1 MVLFVS
7 QCEKNALKKTRRVLD
22 SFADRIGDNTWQTVI
37 TNEGLQAVKKLLRKN
52 ASKNTAV
59 SCHWIR
65 SRSRS
70 QFLWVVGSK
79 DKFNNKGIVPVNRTE
94 QDLPSNDSEN
104 NWKHLPLI
112 KTFTGIAALLHDWGK
127 ATKLFQDKLDPNS
140 GNKYKADPLRHEWIS
155 SLLFMAFIRCGSD
168 PNQDESW
175 LESFIKQKF
184 DEDKLKKGLSV
195 KKEEP
200 SPFRDLPDA
209 ASLVLWLILSHH
221 RLPKPH
227 KKDKKNHFGDCVN
240 DSPQKLLGRID
251 KDWGYKNPFDD
262 EDFKRRLPDCFTF
275 PEGLLSKS
283 SRWVTEL
290 SRRALQLKEQ
300 LPLFKATIDDGSWR
314 TIAHHARL
322 CLMLGDHYYSSQ
334 DKDGNWQSPLKLYA
348 NTSRAPNLQQV
359 QLKQKLDEHLVRVA
373 EAAVKNCGHLP
384 FLESRAPIA
393 QDICELKPKK
403 NMSQQ
408 LKRQFGWQ
416 DKAVIAIQNYRHQC
430 EDKIRGYFV
439 VNMAST
445 GRGKTL
451 ANAKIMQA
459 LSDDQKSLRFIL
471 ALGLRTLTLQTG
483 EEYRNKIGLKPS
495 ELAVLIGSKSILELH
510 KETSKTCEKE
520 EQIVESEELGSESSQ
535 SLMDEQD
542 YLDWNHNDEYW
553 SDQLPEEEL
562 TTVLKGPKERALL
575 YAPVLACTID
585 HIIGA
590 TETTR
595 GGRYILP
602 SLRLMSSDLVID
614 EVDDFVGEDLVAIG
628 RLIYLAGMLGRKVMI
643 SSATI
648 PPDLALS
655 YFTAY
660 KKGWGLFACS
670 RNLNTQVAC
679 SWTDEFKT
687 YVTTISQGESVTTN
701 YQKEHKNFVDR
712 RVALLRKEPIKHRA
726 NIIKLPKLPKL
737 PKLLEKVEKV
747 EKDSQEDSDS
757 YEQNFFSA
765 IRKDILDKHQNH
777 HERDKKTDR
786 RVSFGVVRC
795 ANILP
800 CVKLTKYLLDAN
812 TSWPEGPEGVDVRI
826 MSYHS
831 QQVLLLRH
839 SQEQHL
845 DQVLKRKALVNDLN
859 EGAFYNPDIRKHLDS
874 CKTPNLIFILV
885 ATPVEE
891 VGRDHDF
898 DWAVIEPSSYRS
910 IIQLAGRVRRHRGAP
925 DNKTPNIGL
934 LQYNLKGYRGDE
946 YAFSR
951 PGYEKGKLKLFS
963 KNLCDLVDADK
974 MKENVSVA
982 PRLIKDSKIQLAAIE
997 HVAIS
1002 RTLGC
1007 PYLNENDLKGEL
1019 SSGKLHS
1026 SKLHS
1031 GKLHSGK
1038 LHSSKLHSGKL
1049 HSTKKLAN
1057 NPSSLWGYTDDYW
1070 WMTAL
1075 PQQFNRFR
1083 NSEPGL
1089 NLYRVLDNQEKMT
1102 FKTYDKR
1109 SGWVIKDRT
1118 LGIES
1123 QSLDNKFS
1131 TQRLWLVRDRDYKEL
1146 IKRQSKL
1153 HGEDPETISQRF
1165 GEINLSFHKDE
1176 NRYLYSDQLG
1186 LIKK

>member
-1 MVLFVS
+1 MGSHIIMMVLFVS

-79 DKFNNKGIVPVNRTE
+79 YKFNNKGIVPVNKTE
-94 QDLPSNDSEN
+94 QDFPGNDSEN

-127 ATKLFQDKLDPNS
+127 ATKLFQDKLDPKS
-140 GNKYKADPLRHEWIS
+140 RNKYKGDPLRHEWIS
-155 SLLFMAFIRCGSD
+155 SLLFMAFIRCGSH

-175 LESFIKQKF
+175 LDSFIGQKF
-184 DEDKLKKGLSV
+184 DEDKLRKGLFV
-195 KKEEP
+195 EKEEP
-200 SPFRDLPDA
+200 IPFRDLPDA

-227 KKDKKNHFGDCVN
+227 KKNDLGESVN
-240 DSPQKLLGRID
+240 DTPQKLLGKIE
-251 KDWGYKNPFDD
+251 KDWGYENHFDD
-262 EDFKRRLPDCFTF
+262 EVFRQRLPDCFTF

-283 SRWVTEL
+283 SRWVEEL
-290 SRRALQLKEQ
+290 SKRALQLKEQ
-300 LPLFKATIDDGSWR
+300 LSLFKATIGDGSWR

-334 DKDGNWQSPLKLYA
+334 EKDVSWQSPLELYA
-348 NTSRAPNLQQV
+348 NTSRAPDS

-393 QDICELKPKK
+393 QGICELKPKK
-403 NMSQQ
+403 NMSQK
-408 LKRQFGWQ
+408 LKEQFGWQ
-416 DKAVIAIQNYRHQC
+416 DKAVIAIQGYRQQC
-430 EDKIRGYFV
+430 EDKIRGYFI

-483 EEYRNKIGLKPS
+483 DEYRNKIGLKSS
-495 ELAVLIGSKSILELH
+495 ELAVLIGSKSILELY
-510 KETSKTCEKE
+510 EGTSKTHEKE
-520 EQIVESEELGSESSQ
+520 EQIVVDSEELGSESSQ
-535 SLMDEQD
+535 SLMDERD
-542 YLDWNHNDEYW
+542 YLDWNHDDEYW

-562 TTVLKGPKERALL
+562 TTVLKGSKERALL

-687 YVTTISQGESVTTN
+687 YVTTISQGESATTN
-701 YQKEHKNFVDR
+701 YQEAHKNFVDK
-712 RVALLRKEPIKHRA
+712 RVALLCKEPIKRRA
-726 NIIKLPKLPKL
+726 NIIALP
-737 PKLLEKVEKV
+737 
-747 EKDSQEDSDS
+747 EKDSQEDFDS
-757 YEQNFFSA
+757 YEQSFFSA
-765 IRKDILDKHQNH
+765 IEQDILDKHNNH
-777 HERDKKTDR
+777 HEQDKKTDC

-800 CVKLTKYLLDAN
+800 CVKLTKYLLNA
-812 TSWPEGPEGVDVRI
+812 SWPDDVDVRI

-839 SQEQHL
+839 YQEQHL
-845 DQVLKRKALVNDLN
+845 DQVLKRKASVNDN
-859 EGAFYNPDIRKHLDS
+859 EGAFYNPVIRDHLDS

-898 DWAVIEPSSYRS
+898 DWAVVEPSSYRS
-910 IIQLAGRVRRHRGAP
+910 IIQLAGRVRRHREAP
-925 DNKTPNIGL
+925 DNKKPNIGL

-963 KNLCDLVDADK
+963 KNLCELVDADK
-974 MKENVSVA
+974 MEENVSVA

-1007 PYLNENDLKGEL
+1007 DYLKDEL
-1019 SSGKLHS
+1019 PSIKDV
-1026 SKLHS
+1026 
-1031 GKLHSGK
+1031 
-1038 LHSSKLHSGKL
+1038 
-1049 HSTKKLAN
+1049 N
-1057 NPSSLWGYTDDYW
+1057 NPRNLWGYTDDYW

-1089 NLYRVLDNQEKMT
+1089 SLYRVLDNQGNMT
-1102 FKTYDKR
+1102 FKIYDKR
-1109 SGWVIKDRT
+1109 SGWVTIDRT
-1118 LGIES
+1118 LGIEP
-1123 QSLDNKFS
+1123 QSLDNNFP
-1131 TQRLWLVRDRDYKEL
+1131 TQRLWLVRDYKEL
-1146 IKRQSKL
+1146 VKRQSKL
-1153 HGEDPETISQRF
+1153 HGEGPEIISQRF
-1165 GEINLSFHKDE
+1165 GEINVSFHRDE